1 MNKKFVI
8 HRSDIAN
15 NVKVISK
22 KVNGARIYAVLKG
35 NGYGMGIFPF
45 ALCLLENGIRH
56 FAVTDTTDAV
66 FLREHFDEAET
77 LLLTPCNSLEM
88 MRDIVACDITATID
102 SLESATELDRL
113 AKESGKTVA
122 VHIKI
127 DTGMGRFGFK
137 PGEIEQ
143 IQKVCALEN
152 LKVEGIYTHL
162 HSAFNKKTAPSLKQ
176 FEIFTSV
183 IDTLKESGID
193 IPIRH
198 ICNSTAIFRFK
209 NMHLTAVRA
218 GSALIGRLPE
228 VCGSTG
234 LAKLGTFYAKIDDI
248 RTLPKG
254 HNIGYAAL
262 YKTNKKKK
270 IICVS
275 AGYADG
281 ITVCKA
287 NDSFRF
293 IDILRYMYNDFKLL
307 FKPTPLYCKI
317 NGKTTTSV
325 GRIGMTSFV
334 LDGDNIDAKIGD
346 YVEIPVNP
354 LYLST
359 QIAREYD

>member
-1 MNKKFVI
+1 MDKKFVI

-15 NVKVISK
+15 NVKVISD
-22 KVNGARIYAVLKG
+22 KVSGARVYAVLKG

-45 ALCLLENGIRH
+45 ALCLFENGIRH
-56 FAVTDTTDAV
+56 FAVTDAADAV
-66 FLREHFDEAET
+66 FLREHFNEAET
-77 LLLTPCNSLEM
+77 LLLTPCNSLET
-88 MRDIVACDITATID
+88 MRDVVGEGITATVD
-102 SLESATELDRL
+102 SLESATELDKL
-113 AKESGKTVA
+113 AKESGKTVTI
-122 VHIKI
+122 HIKI

-137 PGEIEQ
+137 PSEIEQ
-143 IQKVCALEN
+143 IKKVCALEN

-162 HSAFNKKTAPSLKQ
+162 HSAFNKKAAPSLEQ
-176 FEIFTSV
+176 FKIFTSV
-183 IDTLKESGID
+183 IDTLKEGGIE

-198 ICNSTAIFRFK
+198 ICNSTAIFRFPS
-209 NMHLTAVRA
+209 MHLTAVRA

-228 VCGSTG
+228 VCGRTG
-234 LAKLGTFYAKIDDI
+234 LTKLGVFYAKIDDI

-262 YKTNKKKK
+262 YKTNKDKK

-293 IDILRYMYNDFKLL
+293 IDILRYMFNDFKLL

-317 NGKTTTSV
+317 NGKKTTSV

-354 LYLST
+354 LYLSA
-359 QIAREYD
+359 QITREYD